1 MKTLKDVRREYPLAR
16 AEIDDYAPFWVAAKY
31 NDIQEGAR
39 RNDVFLSGQSPN
51 GMPSKAEEQIAV
63 EVGIRRMFRSV
74 VSMNEPEHTKYRQLT
89 QAWFQPKNLRQ
100 LEDGMR
106 ILAKCYVAK
115 LAARGGECET
125 TPDRTTR
132 NVCRTGRTNSMA
144 LKAALVCMVR
154 HLRRE
159 LRHQRLAKFNPLLA
173 WDRKADAKS
182 VHCPQRDDAL
192 GQIGRLL
199 DDP

>member
-51 GMPSKAEEQIAV
+51 DMPSKAEEQIAV

-115 LAARGGECET
+115 LAARGGECDFCSDVARYY
-125 TPDRTTR
+125 PLRVIMSVLGVPKD
-132 NVCRTGRTNSMA
+132 NSRA
-144 LKAALVCMVR
+144 CGGSD
-154 HLRRE
+154 
-159 LRHQRLAKFNPLLA
+159 PL
-173 WDRKADAKS
+173 
-182 VHCPQRDDAL
+182 DDANPSV
-192 GQIGRLL
+192 R
-199 DDP
+199 